1 MAGIGSTGLP
11 NGPRLRSYL
20 VGSYGLRSGW
30 RLLIFLA
37 ILCVLFRANSQFIS
51 PLMRGWDEVTQYLAR
66 DVIDFLAFLLAS
78 WIMTKIEG
86 RTIADYGLPWR
97 RMFRLQFWQ
106 GVLLGFASLTTLLV
120 VMRVIGI
127 FYFGKIALHGVE
139 SLQFAGFYGVAFLIV
154 GVREEFHYRGY
165 GLFTLSKGIG
175 FWPAAFL
182 TAAFFG
188 YSHSGNSGE
197 TWLGLFNASAGG
209 LFFCFLLRRT
219 GNLWMPIGF
228 HVAWDW
234 AQTFFYG
241 VPDSG
246 QVLPGHLFNGGFSG
260 PAWLTGGSVGP
271 EGSVLC
277 VLLLAVLG
285 FVVTHWLHET
295 KYPSPDA
302 VLDARRRP
310 AKFDTDTTAIP
321 PE

>member
-1 MAGIGSTGLP
+1 MARIGSTGLSNDP
-11 NGPRLRSYL
+11 GLRGYFY
-20 VGSYGLRSGW
+20 GAYGLRSGW

-37 ILCVLFRANSQFIS
+37 ILSVLFRANSQFIW
-51 PLMRGWDEVTQYLAR
+51 PMMHGFDEVTQYLAR
-66 DVIDFLAFLLAS
+66 DIVDFLDFLLAS
-78 WIMTKIEG
+78 WIMAKIEG

-97 RMFRLQFWQ
+97 RMFRGQFWQ
-106 GVLLGFASLTTLLV
+106 GALLGFVSLTTLLGI
-120 VMRVIGI
+120 MRAAGI
-127 FYFGKIALHGVE
+127 FYFGRIALHGAE
-139 SLQFAGFYGVAFLIV
+139 SLQFAGLYGLAFLIV
-154 GVREEFHYRGY
+154 GVKEEFHYRGY

-188 YSHSGNSGE
+188 YNHSGNSGE

-228 HVAWDW
+228 HVAWEW

-246 QVLPGHLFNGGFSG
+246 QVLPGHLLNGSFSG

-285 FVVTHWLHET
+285 FVVTHWLRET
-295 KYPSPDA
+295 KYPGPDA
-302 VLDARRRP
+302 VLDSRERP
-310 AKFDTDTTAIP
+310 ARFDIP
-321 PE
+321 S

>member
-1 MAGIGSTGLP
+1 M
-11 NGPRLRSYL
+11 
-20 VGSYGLRSGW
+20 GLRP
-30 RLLIFLA
+30 
-37 ILCVLFRANSQFIS
+37 ANPSSVPCQWVMAASPSFQHSNTICPSTSQ
-51 PLMRGWDEVTQYLAR
+51 G
-66 DVIDFLAFLLAS
+66 
-78 WIMTKIEG
+78 
-86 RTIADYGLPWR
+86 YG
-97 RMFRLQFWQ
+97 
-106 GVLLGFASLTTLLV
+106 A
-120 VMRVIGI
+120 
-127 FYFGKIALHGVE
+127 
-139 SLQFAGFYGVAFLIV
+139 AFLIV

-209 LFFCFLLRRT
+209 LFFCFLLRRS
-219 GNLWMPIGF
+219 GDLWMPIGF

-246 QVLPGHLFNGGFSG
+246 QVLPGHLFNGSFSG

-285 FVVTHWLHET
+285 FVVTHWLRET

-302 VLDARRRP
+302 VLGPRQRP
-310 AKFDTDTTAIP
+310 AKFDTDTSAIT